1 MYFDSRISKIQK
13 KKNASAW
20 WVGEFN
26 FGSFELL
33 KTKNGSVVVVG
44 SGKVFFLPGQVSSA
58 CTNFGLLF
66 HILLLKVTL
75 SQSQYSQ

>member
-1 MYFDSRISKIQK
+1 MSYQADKNVAKCILTVGFQKFK

-20 WVGEFN
+20 RVGEFN

-58 CTNFGLLF
+58 C
-66 HILLLKVTL
+66 KKK
-75 SQSQYSQ
+75 